1 MLPDGFSP
9 LAGICAAITSRRS
22 LARYAFDETS
32 AHLLNNRTKSAKDYN
47 ERFELNLLQEKLI
60 MTLFCRKLLLNLQKK
75 KHTSMRKR
83 LIVMLLM

>member
-22 LARYAFDETS
+22 PLRLHETS